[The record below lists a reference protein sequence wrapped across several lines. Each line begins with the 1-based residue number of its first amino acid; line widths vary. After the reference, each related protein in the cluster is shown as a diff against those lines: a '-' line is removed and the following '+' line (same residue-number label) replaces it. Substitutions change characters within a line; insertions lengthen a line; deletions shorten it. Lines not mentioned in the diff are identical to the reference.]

1 MTRPRVVITGVAGVT
16 PLANDIETTWKR
28 LLAGESGIAPITL
41 FDASAYDSRI
51 AGEVKNFVPENYMPP
66 KQVRRMDRFT
76 QFAVASAK
84 MLLQDA
90 GFEVTEAN
98 AYDVAVILG
107 VGLGGLHTLET
118 YHTKLLEAV
127 LERLRQALEVE
138 QDFMKGVMERAGK
151 LTEDVN
157 ELVEGCNESLT
168 NVLTSAPPAMA

>member
-1 MTRPRVVITGVAGVT
+1 
-16 PLANDIETTWKR
+16 
-28 LLAGESGIAPITL
+28 
-41 FDASAYDSRI
+41 
-51 AGEVKNFVPENYMPP
+51 MPP

-118 YHTKLLEAV
+118 YHTKLLEAGPNKISPFMIPM
-127 LERLRQALEVE
+127 LISTWGLQISIFTPAKGPKHRHHHSLRLGHPRCGHGLQRNSAGTGHHRHFRRRGGYGDASGRGRFYGPSRPCPPITTTTPRALP
-138 QDFMKGVMERAGK
+138 AP
-151 LTEDVN
+151 LTA
-157 ELVEGCNESLT
+157 
-168 NVLTSAPPAMA
+168 SATAL